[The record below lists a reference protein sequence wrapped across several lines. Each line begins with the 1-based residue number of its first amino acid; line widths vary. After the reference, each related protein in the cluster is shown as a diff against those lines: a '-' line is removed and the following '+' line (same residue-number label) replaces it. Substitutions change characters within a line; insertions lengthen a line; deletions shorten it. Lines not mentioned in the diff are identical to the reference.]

1 MAIKLTIF
9 LTLSGSKSVKA
20 AHKTLVKLTSDV
32 FCLTF
37 SVLNPPKYLFSY
49 LFVEWRKKIGVLCGW
64 ISGILLLL
72 PCRKHNLHKL
82 VPSLSRRK
90 KRKKTFLFASFHEPI
105 LYKKLSFL
113 KEIVINYLKVLS
125 YKRIMYILA
134 RNLEHHR
141 SSLSDTNCSI
151 RLPPTVNK
159 T

>member
-1 MAIKLTIF
+1 MRCATRIIVNLLVQKLLTLRMLMKLTPEYQESI
-9 LTLSGSKSVKA
+9 SS
-20 AHKTLVKLTSDV
+20 
-32 FCLTF
+32 TF
-37 SVLNPPKYLFSY
+37 YEQLLNTQIP
-49 LFVEWRKKIGVLCGW
+49 
-64 ISGILLLL
+64 
-72 PCRKHNLHKL
+72 N
-82 VPSLSRRK
+82 SLSRRK

-105 LYKKLSFL
+105 LYKKLSFF